1 MLITKM
7 IIRITK
13 GRADID
19 SIQVVECGFSKVD
32 EYGKQYYVD
41 GFFGMSQKYGNWDDA
56 MDDTARRCGFTF
68 VHDNDDDAD
77 ALAWNEACDA
87 MAKAEANYY
96 DDLGWE
102 ETLRQEQEEYRRG
115 IY

>member
-13 GRADID
+13 GRNDIEPT
-19 SIQVVECGFSKVD
+19 QVIECGFSKVD
-32 EYGKQYYVD
+32 ALGKQYYVD
-41 GFFGMSQKYGNWDDA
+41 GFFGMSQKYGSWDDA
-56 MDDTARRCGFTF
+56 LEDTARRCGFTF
-68 VHDNDDDAD
+68 VNVYEQDDDAIEW
-77 ALAWNEACDA
+77 AAMCDA

-96 DDLGWE
+96 DNLGWE
-102 ETLRQEQEEYRRG
+102 EALRQEQEEYRRG